1 VVDRSIVVSS
11 QPRGKPLQMLAMLLA
26 ATAGLAAAAA
36 AVRPSPPSLSFRTP
50 ALVHNAGS
58 TLASQAATL
67 TADGRVIALP
77 IGMPNANLALS
88 TDAGASWVEQNVSG
102 LGIDVNTTYSGKIK
116 MPGDERWGGD
126 HCPNPM
132 RVGPAGKTR
141 LLDRGLQRTDPKT
154 NASWSMAPGTRTEY
168 AWEGGK
174 LTVTPLTGVEGAASF
189 TGLPRK
195 AVANEGVPSD
205 LIRFAGG
212 ASLVLSADGRTILQT
227 ASFAFGDNPTS
238 SYAQSTTAY
247 LSTDGGNHFAYLSTV
262 AAAGDYLDS
271 QEGPGG
277 EMDLALLPPK
287 DGQPSTIVCVLRVD
301 AGDGPRS
308 HPYKP
313 FHWTTSTDTGQ
324 TWTKLRPMNGTGCAR
339 PRLLLLGDTLLLSGG
354 RMRAPV
360 DLINKGGS
368 QGVSVWAADVSDR
381 ALVQSAPPI
390 SWVRHDVS
398 YWHNFLRKPSQYV
411 WCGCANTSVVHCQ
424 QTSAYTSLVRVGE
437 RSAALIYPMY
447 HNCSAHGPRHD
458 DPPTPAV
465 AYAMRIDVPK

>member
-1 VVDRSIVVSS
+1 
-11 QPRGKPLQMLAMLLA
+11 MLAMLLA

-154 NASWSMAPGTRTEY
+154 NASWSMAPGTRAEY

-277 EMDLALLPPK
+277 
-287 DGQPSTIVCVLRVD
+287 
-301 AGDGPRS
+301 GDGPGAAAAEGWPAVDHRLRAARRRGRRPALAPIQAVPLDNIDGHRS
-308 HPYKP
+308 
-313 FHWTTSTDTGQ
+313 DVDEAEADERDG
-324 TWTKLRPMNGTGCAR
+324 LRAPPAAAARRHAATQRRADARACGSDQQGRLAGRQRLGRRRER
-339 PRLLLLGDTLLLSGG
+339 PRLGPVCPADILG
-354 RMRAPV
+354 
-360 DLINKGGS
+360 
-368 QGVSVWAADVSDR
+368 AA
-381 ALVQSAPPI
+381 
-390 SWVRHDVS
+390 
-398 YWHNFLRKPSQYV
+398 
-411 WCGCANTSVVHCQ
+411 
-424 QTSAYTSLVRVGE
+424 
-437 RSAALIYPMY
+437 
-447 HNCSAHGPRHD
+447 
-458 DPPTPAV
+458 
-465 AYAMRIDVPK
+465 